1 MNPDRSTIQSRL
13 TWRWVLILST
23 LLVALA
29 WFYAH
34 LHHDACLPGPGKE
47 RVALDQKD
55 LDLVRRILQ
64 RSAPATDPN
73 TAPSDSLRLQT
84 VVQLLSARLAR
95 WDQED
100 RMMHLALMRR
110 LDHEQLLSHLS
121 SARFV
126 VRSFFWLTGW
136 PAILEVVFWTLFGTL
151 CSLLYS
157 IYDIRRRH
165 AMAHDGG
172 PADPE
177 LGFDAR
183 EMPNHLAK
191 LVFAPFVSVIVIFGY
206 KHLAE
211 EGPGGVIETSTGVVL
226 MSFLLGFYS
235 ARAMRMLDRIKEV
248 LLPYDGRQEPASS
261 QDATARTG
269 TLTVTLTLDIE
280 TARKHPAHV
289 ETLNAE
295 LDGARVTLVPSNGG
309 ELIAL
314 QAIGADNDAR
324 FSATVPLGSCTVKA
338 ELASIVGIGLA
349 GEAAITISGDM
360 ELNLLLA
367 EAEAMG

>member
-1 MNPDRSTIQSRL
+1 MNPNSSTIQSRL
-13 TWRWVLILST
+13 TWRWVLILSS
-23 LLVALA
+23 LLLALA

-34 LHHDACLPGPGKE
+34 LHHDQCLPGPGKE

-64 RSAPATDPN
+64 RSAQSADSN
-73 TAPSDSLRLQT
+73 TASSDSLRLLSVT
-84 VVQLLSARLAR
+84 QLLSTRLAK
-95 WDQED
+95 WDKED
-100 RMMHLALMRR
+100 RIMHLALMRR
-110 LDHEQLLSHLS
+110 LDREELLSHLS

-136 PAILEVVFWTLFGTL
+136 PAILEVVFWTLFGAL

-165 AMAHDGG
+165 AMAHDGA

-206 KHLAE
+206 KYLAE
-211 EGPGGVIETSTGVVL
+211 DGYGGVIETSTGVVI

-248 LLPYDGRQEPASS
+248 LLPYDGRPEPSAP
-261 QDATARTG
+261 QAAAARTAK
-269 TLTVTLTLDIE
+269 LTVQLVLHSD
-280 TARKHPAHV
+280 AASQHPEHV
-289 ETLNAE
+289 EALNAE
-295 LDGARVTLVPSNGG
+295 LDAAAVNLVPRNGG
-309 ELIAL
+309 EAIPL
-314 QAIGADNDAR
+314 QAVGDDNDAR
-324 FSATVPLGSCTVKA
+324 FSGTVPVGSYTVNATLASSVGVGLTGTAEVNLMADA
-338 ELASIVGIGLA
+338 ELTVR
-349 GEAAITISGDM
+349 M
-360 ELNLLLA
+360 E
-367 EAEAMG
+367 EAEVMG